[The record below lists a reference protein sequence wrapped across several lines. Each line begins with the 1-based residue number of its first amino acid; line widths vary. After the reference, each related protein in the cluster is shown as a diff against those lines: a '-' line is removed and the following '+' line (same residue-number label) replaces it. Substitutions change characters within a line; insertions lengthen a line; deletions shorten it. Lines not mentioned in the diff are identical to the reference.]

1 MASAVQNVNAPL
13 PLPAHL
19 AFCAIA
25 TLLYIVQYSRKKEN
39 YYLYLLIA
47 IDLTILTQF
56 FEQDYVI
63 YAIAIVEVI
72 LIVMAFVSSMRVKC
86 AERKRRREEE
96 RLAQMEKGE
105 SDAAAFTVDV
115 KKVSETGKEPSEEEA
130 EADGET

>member
-13 PLPAHL
+13 PLTAHL
-19 AFCAIA
+19 VFCAIA

-56 FEQDYVI
+56 FDQDYVI

-72 LIVMAFVSSMRVKC
+72 LIVMAFVSSMRAKR
-86 AERKRRREEE
+86 AEKKRRMEEE

-105 SDAAAFTVDV
+105 SDAKAFTVDV
-115 KKVSETGKEPSEEEA
+115 KKVSETVNEPSEEA
-130 EADGET
+130 SETDEED